1 MTPKGPERHRLEV
14 QFLSEHGHHARYLL
28 LLTVARV
35 IGPGLKVGCHHVIDS
50 GENLHDFQLLPMLIE
65 NAAEC
70 LNEPRPPTWISPRIV
85 TCGGTKVKDYIRLIW

>member
-1 MTPKGPERHRLEV
+1 MITSRGHKEMLRFLEKTHITVTQFSILTIAWRLPEYVTPKGPERHHLEV

-50 GENLHDFQLLPMLIE
+50 GENLHDF
-65 NAAEC
+65 
-70 LNEPRPPTWISPRIV
+70 
-85 TCGGTKVKDYIRLIW
+85 